1 MEHGPHGTH
10 RSSPEHISTTRAQI
24 VDRIRST
31 MSPTSPSRHRR
42 HRLYRRL
49 SSERPCMP
57 TFVTGVARVSRRLG
71 VELFD
76 QIRDVWFRVVSNR
89 RLGFEFWSLLPVV
102 GHAGIVILLSGRR
115 QEGHP
120 QQGHEPQGRQSGGR
134 QGRQGSVRLR
144 TTEQAHHRRAALGHM
159 RRQAGR
165 CAPFQ
170 RRRCS
175 RGCKYRFGER
185 APWVWLHVLA
195 RLPAH
200 VNELHIIIIIELD
213 T

>member
-1 MEHGPHGTH
+1 
-10 RSSPEHISTTRAQI
+10 
-24 VDRIRST
+24 

-120 QQGHEPQGRQSGGR
+120 QQGHELQGRQSGGW
-134 QGRQGSVRLR
+134 QGRQGSVRLSHDCGVSSSTRSEMFGFEFYPTGGLVSSFGVSCQSWACRHSYTFIRAPARRASATR
-144 TTEQAHHRRAALGHM
+144 TRTARTAKRRAA
-159 RRQAGR
+159 
-165 CAPFQ
+165 
-170 RRRCS
+170 
-175 RGCKYRFGER
+175 R
-185 APWVWLHVLA
+185 AA
-195 RLPAH
+195 RLCQTS
-200 VNELHIIIIIELD
+200 ND
-213 T
+213 

>member
-1 MEHGPHGTH
+1 MCVRVRLEHGPHGTH

-42 HRLYRRL
+42 HRLHRRL

-71 VELFD
+71 VELVD

-120 QQGHEPQGRQSGGR
+120 QQGHELQGRQSGGR
-134 QGRQGSVRLR
+134 QGRQGSVRLSHDCGVSSSTR
-144 TTEQAHHRRAALGHM
+144 SEMFGFEFYPTGGLVSSFGVYYCQWLGM
-159 RRQAGR
+159 
-165 CAPFQ
+165 
-170 RRRCS
+170 
-175 RGCKYRFGER
+175 
-185 APWVWLHVLA
+185 
-195 RLPAH
+195 PA
-200 VNELHIIIIIELD
+200 
-213 T
+213 

>member
-1 MEHGPHGTH
+1 MEHGPNGTH
-10 RSSPEHISTTRAQI
+10 RNSPEHISTTRAQI

-31 MSPTSPSRHRR
+31 TSPTSPSLHRRHRR
-42 HRLYRRL
+42 HRLHGRL

-120 QQGHEPQGRQSGGR
+120 QQGHEPQGRRGGGRQGR
-134 QGRQGSVRLR
+134 QGRQGSVRLSHDCGGPLVTR
-144 TTEQAHHRRAALGHM
+144 
-159 RRQAGR
+159 
-165 CAPFQ
+165 
-170 RRRCS
+170 
-175 RGCKYRFGER
+175 
-185 APWVWLHVLA
+185 LA
-195 RLPAH
+195 SLF
-200 VNELHIIIIIELD
+200 
-213 T
+213 